1 MSWFA
6 HEKSFYSQFRGETR
20 QKRKERRGLHQP
32 MPISGRYSIYKR
44 MEPRKHDSVDWHHRN
59 LGSSRRTS
67 TTLFTLF
74 PIREY
79 IKWKIAQYIIWLRRS
94 LTNYSNNSRKERT
107 LSLFHIVIVTVSYS
121 RVELKSIIRGSMLGR
136 SGLAEARGCIVYK
149 ITAAFRSDLSWLEI
163 SYCFFGMVHIDSIA
177 ETSWLDSY
185 RNFV

>member
-1 MSWFA
+1 MHFKLRYWSTSGFWPTDCAYNKFPN
-6 HEKSFYSQFRGETR
+6 ELICSREILLFSVSGWNPITR

-107 LSLFHIVIVTVSYS
+107 LSLNPNASTRF
-121 RVELKSIIRGSMLGR
+121 K
-136 SGLAEARGCIVYK
+136 GL
-149 ITAAFRSDLSWLEI
+149 WP
-163 SYCFFGMVHIDSIA
+163 FFKRK
-177 ETSWLDSY
+177 Y
-185 RNFV
+185 